1 MMALVV
7 VMTQDGSHM
16 SDEQWLEV
24 KDIVDKLNVHEQ
36 TVRRWIRE
44 GELPA
49 LMFSRRSGYRVRAR
63 DLNAFLEAQME
74 KGKAAPVAA

>member
-1 MMALVV
+1 
-7 VMTQDGSHM
+7 MT
-16 SDEQWLEV
+16 DEQWLEV
-24 KDIVDKLNVHEQ
+24 KDIVDKLTVHEQ

-63 DLNAFLEAQME
+63 DLDAFLEAQME
-74 KGKAAPVAA
+74 KGKAALVAA